1 MEVVSKEDN
10 VENVFYLLANQSGSP
25 PGQDIGNK
33 LAPSPVEATSGIW
46 NERIPLDS
54 QDSTI
59 HLKNIID
66 KKTLKSE
73 DQLPT
78 QQCLLGVD

>member
-46 NERIPLDS
+46 NLDS

-59 HLKNIID
+59 HWKNIID
-66 KKTLKSE
+66 KNPQK
-73 DQLPT
+73 
-78 QQCLLGVD
+78 